1 MATFQR
7 YNYRYDDYGNRRS
20 EEEINELEVQFNQ
33 KQQLKQKQM
42 TKLIMGSIIGLFL
55 MVFLFKSCERIDA
68 GHVGVKVNLYGD
80 NKGVSDVTEVT
91 GMVFYNP
98 ITHNIYEFPTYIQH
112 KEYTGE
118 NAFIV
123 NSKDGSEFHISPII
137 NYSVKRE
144 KVPAI
149 FAKYRRSLG
158 EIEDGFLK
166 TNIYDAFRMTANAYT
181 AEELISNRQLFET
194 KVRQTLDASL
204 LPEGFIINQLTSNL
218 VYPETF
224 KKAIEAKNN
233 AVQGALMAENK
244 VKQAEAEAKIKV
256 ATAEGNAQAMLTSA
270 KAESEANRLKQQTI
284 TPMLLQLEWIN
295 KWDGKLPVYGQ
306 APMLYKPV
314 N

>member
-1 MATFQR
+1 MAYESWEERAARQQKER
-7 YNYRYDDYGNRRS
+7 
-20 EEEINELEVQFNQ
+20 EEEKL
-33 KQQLKQKQM
+33 KQQLKVKQM
-42 TKLIMGSIIGLFL
+42 IKLSSFGVIGLL
-55 MVFLFKSCERIDA
+55 AMILLAKSCERIDA

-98 ITHNIYEFPTYIQH
+98 ITHNIYEFPTFIQH

-144 KVPAI
+144 KVPSI
-149 FAKYRRSLG
+149 FAKYRRSLS

-166 TNIYDAFRMTANAYT
+166 TNIYDAFRMTANFYT

-224 KKAIEAKNN
+224 KRAIEAKNN
-233 AVQGALMAENK
+233 AVQSALMAENK

-256 ATAEGNAQAMLTSA
+256 ATAEGNASAMLTSA
-270 KAESEANRLKQQTI
+270 KAEAEANRLKQQTI

>member
-1 MATFQR
+1 MA
-7 YNYRYDDYGNRRS
+7 YENW
-20 EEEINELEVQFNQ
+20 EERAARQQKEYEEKKL
-33 KQQLKQKQM
+33 KQQIKVKQM
-42 TKLIMGSIIGLFL
+42 IKLSSFGVIGVIL
-55 MVFLFKSCERIDA
+55 MVLLAKSCERIDA

-98 ITHNIYEFPTYIQH
+98 ITHNIYEFPTFIQH
-112 KEYTGE
+112 KEYVGE

-144 KVPAI
+144 KVPSI

-166 TNIYDAFRMTANAYT
+166 TNIYDAFRMTANFYT

-224 KKAIEAKNN
+224 KRAIEAKNN
-233 AVQGALMAENK
+233 AVQSALMAENK

-256 ATAEGNAQAMLTSA
+256 ATAEGNASAMLTSA
-270 KAESEANRLKQQTI
+270 KAEAEANRLKQQTI

>member
-1 MATFQR
+1 MTKFNR
-7 YNYRYDDYGNRRS
+7 YNFRWDNNGNRRS
-20 EEEINELEVQFNQ
+20 EEELDRMEQEFNNYQ
-33 KQQLKQKQM
+33 NQRIKKM
-42 TKLIMGSIIGLFL
+42 AKLITSGIVGFFL
-55 MVFLFKSCERIDA
+55 LIFLFMSCERIDA

-98 ITHNIYEFPTYIQH
+98 ITHNIYEFPTFIQH

-118 NAFIV
+118 NSFIV
-123 NSKDGSEFHISPII
+123 NSKDGSEFHVSPII
-137 NYSVKRE
+137 NYSVQRD
-144 KVPAI
+144 KVPSI
-149 FAKYRRSLG
+149 FAKYRRSL
-158 EIEDGFLK
+158 EQIEEGFLK
-166 TNIYDAFRMTANAYT
+166 TAVFDAFRLATNVYT
-181 AEELISNRQLFET
+181 ADELISNRQKFEIE
-194 KVRQTLDASL
+194 VRRILDGEL
-204 LPEGFIINQLTSNL
+204 GKEGFVITQFTSNL
-218 VYPETF
+218 LYPETF

-256 ATAEGNAQAMLTSA
+256 ATAQGNAQAMLTSA
-270 KAESEANRLKQQTI
+270 KAEAEANSLKQKTI

-306 APMLYKPV
+306 APMLYKPI

>member
-1 MATFQR
+1 
-7 YNYRYDDYGNRRS
+7 
-20 EEEINELEVQFNQ
+20 
-33 KQQLKQKQM
+33 M
-42 TKLIMGSIIGLFL
+42 TKLIGGGILSFFL
-55 MVFLFKSCERIDA
+55 LIFLFKSCERIDA

-98 ITHNIYEFPTYIQH
+98 ITHSIYEFPTFIQH

-137 NYSVKRE
+137 NYSVQRE
-144 KVPAI
+144 KVPTI

-166 TNIYDAFRMTANAYT
+166 TNIYDAFRMTANFYT

-204 LPEGFIINQLTSNL
+204 LPEGFVINQLTSNL

-224 KKAIEAKNN
+224 KRAIEAKNN
-233 AVQGALMAENK
+233 AVQSALMAENK

-270 KAESEANRLKQQTI
+270 KAEAEANSLKQKTI
-284 TPMLLQLEWIN
+284 TPMLLQLEYIN
-295 KWDGKLPVYGQ
+295 KWDGKLPVYGTVPQ
-306 APMLYKPV
+306 MFK
-314 N
+314 NIQ